1 MIVCFQNKYA
11 IKSVDSRDSTKAR
24 NVNFQQIVDW
34 PGETHNGREV

>member
-1 MIVCFQNKYA
+1 LIE
-11 IKSVDSRDSTKAR
+11 AR